1 MRRTLGRAGLGFLA
15 AFTLI
20 ASGCAS
26 MRPYDPGPGRRA
38 AAGLVQSSFASG
50 APINVTIA
58 NLSDITLFYPD
69 GFCKTE
75 LQKKEQ
81 GGWLTI
87 SKPTKTC
94 PDELGFLDPGQTVV
108 HPYQLPS
115 DLGDGTYRLAM
126 PMPLPD
132 DALGPEPHLLT
143 PAFRVEN
150 PLSAGT
156 AATAPTAVTVNSP
169 STTQA
174 PRDH

>member
-1 MRRTLGRAGLGFLA
+1 MRQVLGRANLGLFA

-38 AAGLVQSSFASG
+38 AAGLVQDSFTSG

-58 NLSDITLFYPD
+58 NLSDILLFYPD

-75 LQKKEQ
+75 LQKKER
-81 GGWLTI
+81 GGWLTV

-108 HPYQLPS
+108 HQYRLPS
-115 DLGDGTYRLAM
+115 DVGDGTYRLAM
-126 PMPLPD
+126 PMPIPD
-132 DALGPEPHLLT
+132 DAIAPEPHLLT
-143 PAFRVEN
+143 PVFTVAN
-150 PLSAGT
+150 SQTAGT
-156 AATAPTAVTVNSP
+156 PTTAVTVTSASATP
-169 STTQA
+169 A
-174 PRDH
+174 PKTR